1 MSAGSPSFLFIN
13 VARIGDTLLATP
25 AMRAIMSAYPG
36 CHITALAHPKRAEV
50 LHGLPFLAHIG
61 GITKNTAP
69 WRGRFAGRRYDYA
82 LVYGFDQALVAYALR
97 VAGSVIAFRQ
107 RNEAL
112 NRRLYRCVDEAPAG
126 TENAVTR
133 CLRLTTAL
141 GIPAAGRRLAYRVT
155 PREAA
160 AAHARL
166 AADVPLEASPLI
178 GMNVA
183 TFPTKVFRRW
193 PVEQFGELAEGI
205 IAAPPRAHVLIFG
218 GREEVEDARRLKAQ
232 LRDRA
237 VLYAGRLSLRESAAM
252 MSLTDLYVGL
262 DTGPTHLM
270 SAFDIPLVALYHC
283 RIPSRQI
290 APLDHPCLYA
300 LDHPRQGGDCAES
313 TPMSEITVD
322 AVLAQVRRALAEH
335 PPRRPSSQAGA
346 RFA

>member
-25 AMRAIMSAYPG
+25 AMRAIATAHPG
-36 CHITALAHPKRAEV
+36 CRITALAHPKRAEV
-50 LHGLPFLAHIG
+50 LRGLPFVARVG
-61 GITKNTAP
+61 RITKNSAP
-69 WRGRFAGRRYDYA
+69 WRGLLGGRRYDYA
-82 LVYGFDQALVAYALR
+82 LVYGFDEALVAYALR
-97 VAGSVIAFRQ
+97 VAGSVVAFRQ

-126 TENAVTR
+126 TENAVAR

-155 PREAA
+155 PHEAA
-160 AAHARL
+160 AARARL
-166 AADVPLEASPLI
+166 AAEVSAEASPLI

-205 IAAPPRAHVLIFG
+205 IAERPCAHVLIFG
-218 GREEVEDARRLKAQ
+218 GREEVEDARRLKHQ

-237 VLYAGRLSLRESAAM
+237 ALYAGRLALRESAAM

>member
-25 AMRAIMSAYPG
+25 AMRAIATAHPG
-36 CHITALAHPKRAEV
+36 CRITALAHPKRAEV
-50 LHGLPFLAHIG
+50 LRGLPFVARVG

-69 WRGRFAGRRYDYA
+69 WRGLLGGRRYDYA
-82 LVYGFDQALVAYALR
+82 LVYGFDEALVAYALR
-97 VAGSVIAFRQ
+97 VAGSVVAFRQ

-126 TENAVTR
+126 TENAVAR

-155 PREAA
+155 QHEAA

-166 AADVPLEASPLI
+166 AAEVSAEASPLI

-193 PVEQFGELAEGI
+193 PVAQFGELAEGI
-205 IAAPPRAHVLIFG
+205 IAERPRAHVLIFG
-218 GREEVEDARRLKAQ
+218 GREEVEDARRLKDQ

-300 LDHPRQGGDCAES
+300 LDHPRQGRDCAES

>member
-1 MSAGSPSFLFIN
+1 MPAGNPSFLFIN

-25 AMRAIMSAYPG
+25 AMRAITSAHPG

-50 LHGLPFLAHIG
+50 LHGLAFLTHIG

-69 WRGRFAGRRYDYA
+69 WRGRLGGRRYDYA
-82 LVYGFDQALVAYALR
+82 VVYGFDEALVAYALR
-97 VAGSVIAFRQ
+97 VADRVVAFRQ
-107 RNEAL
+107 GHDAL
-112 NRRLYRCVDEAPAG
+112 NRRLYRCVDEPPAG
-126 TENAVTR
+126 TENAVAR

-155 PREAA
+155 PHEATA
-160 AAHARL
+160 ARARL
-166 AADVPLEASPLI
+166 AAEVPAEASPLI

-205 IAAPPRAHVLIFG
+205 IAERPRAHVLIFG
-218 GREEVEDARRLKAQ
+218 GREEVEDARRLKHQ

-237 VLYAGRLSLRESAAM
+237 ALYAGRLSLRESAAM

-270 SAFDIPLVALYHC
+270 SAFDVPLVALYHC

-300 LDHPRQGGDCAES
+300 LDHPRLGGDCTES

-322 AVLAQVRRALAEH
+322 AVLAQVRRALTEH
-335 PPRRPSSQAGA
+335 PPARPGPQTAA

>member
-1 MSAGSPSFLFIN
+1 MSAGSPSFLFVN

-25 AMRAIMSAYPG
+25 AMRAIATAHPG
-36 CHITALAHPKRAEV
+36 CRITALAHPKRAEV
-50 LHGLPFLAHIG
+50 LRGLPFVARVG
-61 GITKNTAP
+61 RITKNSAP
-69 WRGRFAGRRYDYA
+69 WRGLLGGRRYDYA
-82 LVYGFDQALVAYALR
+82 LVYGFDEALVAYALR
-97 VAGSVIAFRQ
+97 VAGSVVAFRQ

-126 TENAVTR
+126 TENAVAR

-155 PREAA
+155 PHEAA
-160 AAHARL
+160 AARARL
-166 AADVPLEASPLI
+166 AAEVPAEASPLI

-205 IAAPPRAHVLIFG
+205 IAERPCAHVLIFG
-218 GREEVEDARRLKAQ
+218 GREEAEDARRLKHQ

-237 VLYAGRLSLRESAAM
+237 ALYAGRLALRESAAM

-300 LDHPRQGGDCAES
+300 LDHPRSGGDCTES

-335 PPRRPSSQAGA
+335 PPVRPSSQAAA